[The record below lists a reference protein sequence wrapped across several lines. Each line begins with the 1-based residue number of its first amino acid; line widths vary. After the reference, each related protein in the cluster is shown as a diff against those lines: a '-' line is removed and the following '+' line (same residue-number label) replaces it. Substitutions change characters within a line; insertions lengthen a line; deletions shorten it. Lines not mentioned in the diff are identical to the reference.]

1 MFSPNDPSQTLDT
14 SPVASS
20 SLVEAL
26 EVSKLAAALS
36 CTDDRVLAAAR
47 DGLTSLCALLNAQ
60 PRCRAQTVVMEVGK
74 IRDFA
79 GQNCWLLCPEPQG
92 WSIISSQGLT
102 RARPG
107 LAPQTQHGSQF
118 EIDGSGDSRLHEV
131 IVVEVDTGLGRLR
144 RLQPAQG
151 PDWFRLWRLIR
162 LERRE
167 LASLLGYAIFLG
179 GLSLAVPA
187 AVQVLVNSI
196 AMAQLVQPLVVLSVV
211 LFAVLCLD
219 GITKLLR
226 AYSAEILARRLFVR
240 IAEDICLRLPKVQR
254 SSRANYELSE
264 RSQRFFETI
273 TIQKSLEALVL
284 DGLELALSTVAGLA
298 LLAFYH
304 PLLLAFDLMLI
315 LGFVLVAVVGRGALV
330 SAEQESRSKYRVA
343 AWIREVS
350 TNADHFAGPGGEH
363 LSQERADE
371 LILDYLRTRKVHY
384 RKLFRQLMSGVG
396 IYALATVALLG
407 LGGHLVMQ
415 GELSLGQLVA
425 AELVVGMVLRGFTK
439 VGKHLEKLYDL
450 HAALGKVGMIVDL
463 PLRPMSRELPRI
475 DRVTLA
481 EQTLGAPPATLS
493 KTELRAEGRYLVKS
507 GNALALCELQAGLRG
522 FTVGTEQK
530 ALKVWGAGQDLEPVL
545 LDAGHLAR
553 SFRFLEQG
561 QWSETSILDRLRVC
575 DPSLNE
581 ATALIELARVELAG
595 WVQSLE
601 MGVHTPFSTL
611 HSISPQREAALLLL
625 QVIVTQPSLVVI
637 GNWLDSSLIAPQQ
650 KARLREIMDR
660 ELESSIILEFSHC
673 LDPELEHRVCIFEQA
688 KAPQE
693 RSHNAT

>member
-1 MFSPNDPSQTLDT
+1 MFSPNDPAQTRDLP
-14 SPVASS
+14 PVASS

-26 EVSKLAAALS
+26 EVSKVAASLS

-47 DGLTSLCALLNAQ
+47 DGLESLCALLNGQ
-60 PRCRAQTVVMEVGK
+60 PRCRAQMTLMDVGK
-74 IRDFA
+74 IRAFA
-79 GQNCWLLCPEPQG
+79 GHDSWLVFPDLQG
-92 WSIISSQGLT
+92 WNIVTRQGLT

-107 LAPQTQHGSQF
+107 LTPLVQRGMEF
-118 EIDGSGDSRLHEV
+118 ELDGLSEQSLHPV
-131 IVVEVDTGLGRLR
+131 ILVEVDTGLGRLR
-144 RLQPAQG
+144 RTQAALQG
-151 PDWFRLWRLIR
+151 PSWFRLWGLIG

-219 GITKLLR
+219 GVTKLLR

-254 SSRANYELSE
+254 ASHDSFDLGE

-284 DGLELALSTVAGLA
+284 DGLGLALSTLAGLA

-304 PLLLAFDLMLI
+304 PLLLAFDAMLV

-343 AWIREVS
+343 AWVREIS
-350 TNADHFAGPGGEH
+350 TNADQFAGLGGEH
-363 LSQERADE
+363 LAQERADE
-371 LILDYLRTRKVHY
+371 LILDYLRTRKIHY
-384 RKLFRQLMSGVG
+384 RKLFRQLISGVG
-396 IYALATVALLG
+396 IYALATVSLLG
-407 LGGHLVMQ
+407 LGGYLVME

-450 HAALGKVGMIVDL
+450 QAALGKVGMIVDL
-463 PLRPMSRELPRI
+463 PLRPLSRTLPRF
-475 DRVTLA
+475 DQLTLDA
-481 EQTLGAPPATLS
+481 QTLGAPPAALPETR
-493 KTELRAEGRYLVKS
+493 LRAKGRYLVKS
-507 GNALALCELQAGLRG
+507 ANALALAELQAGLRG
-522 FTVGTEQK
+522 YRITPEQR
-530 ALKVWGAGQDLEPVL
+530 ALRVWGAAPSLAPTL
-545 LDAGHLAR
+545 LDSSKLAR
-553 SFRFLEQG
+553 CCGFLDHG
-561 QWSETSILDRLRVC
+561 QWSEASILDQLRLC

-581 ATALIELARVELAG
+581 ATALIELARVDLAS
-595 WVQSLE
+595 WVQSLDQ
-601 MGVHTPFSTL
+601 GVHTPTSGLFTL
-611 HSISPQREAALLLL
+611 SQERKAALLLL
-625 QVIVTQPSLVVI
+625 QVLIAAPPLVVV
-637 GNWLDSSLIAPQQ
+637 GNWLDSSLIAPEK
-650 KARLREIMDR
+650 KARLRALLDQG
-660 ELESSIILEFSHC
+660 LEDAMIVEFSHC
-673 LDPELEHRVCIFEQA
+673 LDPALEQQICIVEQPRLG
-688 KAPQE
+688 K
-693 RSHNAT
+693 NA